1 MNRAVVYTAIF
12 GDYDTLKQ
20 PPPQDQPCDFIC
32 FTDAELPSRV
42 GAWRVIRVKRDR
54 KLHPRMQAKR
64 FKLLSHRI
72 FPGGR
77 LALRYAPLSIRRRA
91 DLSIWID
98 GSFQI
103 KTASFVRDMRAKLGD
118 GDWAMFVHP
127 DRNCIYEEASI
138 SLQMRKY
145 RDLPIA
151 AQADAYRATVPPH
164 GGLYVCGTIVRREP
178 VTEPLKSVHALWWA
192 ENIKWTYQDQIS
204 LPFVLR
210 SVGGCDP
217 IAIPDHQREN
227 QWFEIG
233 LHHSDD

>member
-77 LALRYAPLSIRRRA
+77 LALRYTPLSVRRRA

-98 GSFQI
+98 ASLQI
-103 KTASFVRDMRAKLGD
+103 KSARFVRTMRGKLGD

-127 DRNCIYEEASI
+127 DRDCIYDEAAI
-138 SLQMRKY
+138 GMLMPKC
-145 RDLPIA
+145 RDLRLDL
-151 AQADAYRATVPPH
+151 QAESYKSVVPPH
-164 GGLYVCGTIVRREP
+164 GGLYACGVIVRREP
-178 VTEPLKSVHALWWA
+178 VAVPLKKVHQLWWD
-192 ENIKWTYQDQIS
+192 ENIKWTYQDQVS

-217 IAIPDHQREN
+217 VAIPDGLWQN
-227 QWFEIG
+227 PWFEV
-233 LHHSDD
+233 LPHNSDD